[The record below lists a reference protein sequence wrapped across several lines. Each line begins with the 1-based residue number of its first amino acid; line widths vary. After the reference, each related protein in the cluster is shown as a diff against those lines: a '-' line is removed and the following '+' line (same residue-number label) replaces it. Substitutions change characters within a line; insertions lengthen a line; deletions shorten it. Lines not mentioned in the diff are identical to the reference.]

1 MGDRQMNMHDGLEA
15 IGAAICNAYNLTT
28 GAMKVESEFLEYS
41 EDDYASPHDCN
52 FIVNVS
58 VEANSKSN
66 RHMLNRIGHAF
77 EVADAICHAFNSVMR
92 KSEDD
97 DGSWYVHSEP
107 NFWANDGDEVESVED
122 AEVVQC
128 CIFQYYN

>member
-1 MGDRQMNMHDGLEA
+1 MNMHDSLEA

-58 VEANSKSN
+58 VEVNSKKN
-66 RHMLNRIGHAF
+66 QHLLNRTGHAF
-77 EVADAICHAFNSVMR
+77 DVANAICHAFNSVMH
-92 KSEDD
+92 KGEDD
-97 DGSWYVHSEP
+97 DGSWYVYSEP
-107 NFWANDGDEVESVED
+107 NFWADDGDEVESVEG

-128 CIFQYYN
+128 CIFQYYK

>member
-28 GAMKVESEFLEYS
+28 GAMKAESEFLEYS
-41 EDDYASPHDCN
+41 EDDYASPRDCN

-58 VEANSKSN
+58 TNASN
-66 RHMLNRIGHAF
+66 DQPPLDRIEHAF
-77 EVADAICHAFNSVMR
+77 EVAHAICHAFNSVMD
-92 KSEDD
+92 KDEDD

-107 NFWANDGDEVESVED
+107 NFWADNGDEVESIED
-122 AEVVQC
+122 AEVVRC
-128 CIFQYYN
+128 HIFQYYK